1 MSEEQNEKDQLKSD
15 WAKRINANDQYII
28 GQEFPLYLKHYN
40 SVHSKSYSPKNYTN
54 LLGSKP
60 QRTRSHLFALPGM
73 TEFMGLTTAKISSLV
88 PRVKIFHESNGTS
101 KEVFFDDFQNPN
113 SMTSTSKTMTTNR
126 SMRGAGAG
134 IKSVSVDM
142 DGQSIAT
149 SDRMFKVKI
158 KIFLSSLDD
167 LFEDRGGFKYVD
179 LIKPPSINKG
189 CGQAPAKPDEQ
200 RTLKLEYGYQDPVSP
215 SLNWS
220 QSEIDTVRRA
230 KRTMMLMSYK
240 QDITFNE
247 NGSLNVE
254 IEYHG
259 ITERKSLSI
268 DVFDL
273 GLSSAQ
279 RKKLKTLTAKVTEET
294 CRKASSNPSPKP
306 KEDKDKKEKEKTT
319 SEQAADVRTE
329 GYASFIKEVIK
340 GGKIY
345 AVQHKANRNK
355 EMDEDLISRFVPATD
370 NQRGFLSDIGPALIP
385 PKSIKEWYMKEKGKK
400 DEDQGSRII
409 QFFYLGDLLDPIFEL
424 AKKEPGMKN
433 MEFSLG
439 SFSYESSDKIYEI
452 PISSIPISQE
462 EFGNW
467 FKENVIGQGERQT
480 YSLSNF
486 LTDVTRLAL
495 TTFSP
500 EAQSTPLN
508 LLRPGSPPILR
519 NQVFSTASPIPK
531 GNIRDAWGSINV
543 AHDAH
548 KAVVDNYFIHAVNY
562 AAEPGYAGNP
572 EEDGKSSIYWL
583 VAASEKG
590 VTKRIKYS
598 KSDNAA
604 LTAAR
609 MTQGGEKVVLN
620 ALYKANIEMVGNPIF
635 KPGMIVYVTSNAFS
649 QKNAD
654 ELGLGGY
661 FQVLK
666 VLNSIEGS
674 KFTTELETVWVK
686 PTKKS

>member
-1 MSEEQNEKDQLKSD
+1 MSEQQKENDQLKSD

-28 GQEFPLYLKHYN
+28 GQEFPLYLRHYN
-40 SVHSKSYSPKNYTN
+40 EVHSKSYSPKNYTN

-60 QRTRSHLFALPGM
+60 QRTRSHLFSLPGM
-73 TEFMGLTTAKISSLV
+73 TEFMALTTSKISSLV
-88 PRVKIFHESNGTS
+88 PRVKLFHESDGVS
-101 KEVFFDDFQNPN
+101 KEVSFDDFQNPN

-134 IKSVSVDM
+134 IKSVSIDM

-149 SDRMFKVKI
+149 SSRMFKVKI

-167 LFEDRGGFKYVD
+167 MFEDRGGFKYVD
-179 LIKPPSINKG
+179 LIKPPSVKKG
-189 CGQAPAKPDEQ
+189 CGQPSTQSSEQ
-200 RTLKLEYGYQDPVSP
+200 RILKLEYGYHDPVSS
-215 SLNWS
+215 SLKWS
-220 QSEIDTVRRA
+220 QSEIDAVRRA
-230 KRTMMLMSYK
+230 KRTLMLMSYK
-240 QDITFNE
+240 QDIVFNE

-273 GLSSAQ
+273 GLSSSQ
-279 RKKLKTLTAKVTEET
+279 RKELKTLNAKATEEA
-294 CRKASSNPSPKP
+294 CRKGSSNPSPKP
-306 KEDKDKKEKEKTT
+306 KEEKSKKEEEKTA
-319 SEQAADVRTE
+319 SEKAADIRTE
-329 GYASFIKEVIK
+329 GYASFIKKVIK
-340 GGKIY
+340 DGKVY
-345 AVQHKANRNK
+345 AVQHAAAKNK
-355 EMDEDLISRFVPATD
+355 EMDEDLVARFVPSA
-370 NQRGFLSDIGPALIP
+370 QPGRFLTTLDTALLE
-385 PKSIKEWYMKEKGKK
+385 PKAIKDWYQKKKTSNK
-400 DEDQGSRII
+400 DEEGRKII
-409 QFFYLGDLLDPIFEL
+409 QYFYLGDLLDPIFEL
-424 AKKEPGMKN
+424 AKEEPGMKN
-433 MEFSLG
+433 IEFSMG
-439 SFSYESSDKIYEI
+439 SFSYNSGDKVYEI
-452 PISSIPISQE
+452 PISSIPIAQT

-467 FKENVIGQGERQT
+467 FKESVLGQGERQN

-500 EAQSTPLN
+500 EAQSTALN
-508 LLRPGSPPILR
+508 RSKPGSPPTLR
-519 NQVFSTASPIPK
+519 VQVFSTASSIPK
-531 GNIRDAWGSINV
+531 GDIRDAWGSINV

-548 KAVVDNYFIHAVNY
+548 NAVVDNYFIHAVNY

-583 VAASEKG
+583 IAASEKG

-609 MTQGGEKVVLN
+609 MTQGGEKSVLN

-635 KPGMIVYVTSNAFS
+635 KPGMIIYVTSNAFS

-666 VLNSIEGS
+666 VLNSIEGG
-674 KFTTELETVWVK
+674 KFSTELETVWVK
-686 PTKKS
+686 PTKRKG

>member
-1 MSEEQNEKDQLKSD
+1 MSEQQKENEQLKSD

-28 GQEFPLYLKHYN
+28 GHKFPLYLQHYN
-40 SVHSKSYSPKNYTN
+40 AVHSKSYSPKNYTN

-73 TEFMGLTTAKISSLV
+73 TEFMGLTTSKISSLV
-88 PRVKIFHESNGTS
+88 PRVKIFHESGGKS
-101 KEVFFDDFQNPN
+101 VEVHFADYQNPN
-113 SMTSTSKTMTTNR
+113 SMTLSGNTMTTNR

-158 KIFLSSLDD
+158 KIFLSSLDE
-167 LFEDRGGFKYVD
+167 LFEDRAGFRYVD
-179 LIKPPSINKG
+179 LIKPPSIKQG
-189 CGQAPAKPDEQ
+189 CEDLGTQGSEQ
-200 RTLKLEYGYQDPVSP
+200 RILKLEYGYHDPVSS
-215 SLNWS
+215 SLKWT
-220 QSEIDTVRRA
+220 QAEIDTVRRA
-230 KRTMMLMSYK
+230 KRTLMLMSYK

-273 GLSSAQ
+273 GLDSTK
-279 RKKLKTLTAKVTEET
+279 RKKLRSLSAKASKEA
-294 CRKASSNPSPKP
+294 CRKGSSNPSPKP
-306 KEDKDKKEKEKTT
+306 KEGKGKKGEEKTT
-319 SEQAADVRTE
+319 SELAADIRTE
-329 GYASFIKEVIK
+329 GYSSFIKKVLK

-345 AVQHKANRNK
+345 AVQHAAARNK
-355 EMDEDLISRFVPATD
+355 EMDEDLVALFVPNA
-370 NQRGFLSDIGPALIP
+370 QPGKVLSSIGPALIE
-385 PKSIKEWYMKEKGKK
+385 PKNIKGWYEKKKTSDSAKEGRK
-400 DEDQGSRII
+400 II
-409 QFFYLGDLLDPIFEL
+409 QYFYLGDLMDPIFQL
-424 AKKEPGMKN
+424 AKKEPGMEN
-433 MEFSLG
+433 VEFSLG
-439 SFSYESSDKIYEI
+439 SFSYDRGGKVYEI
-452 PISSIPISQE
+452 PISSIPIAQT

-467 FKENVIGQGERQT
+467 FKENVLGQGERQT
-480 YSLSNF
+480 YSLFNF

-500 EAQSTPLN
+500 EAQSSPLN
-508 LLRPGSPPILR
+508 LVKPGSPPILR
-519 NQVFSTASPIPK
+519 VQSFGTSTPIPK
-531 GNIRDAWGSINV
+531 GDIRDAWGSIVV
-543 AHDAH
+543 AHDAA
-548 KAVVDNYFIHAVNY
+548 KVMVDNYFIHAVNY
-562 AAEPGYAGNP
+562 ASEPGYAGNP

-583 VAASEKG
+583 IAASEKG

-609 MTQGGEKVVLN
+609 MTQGGEKSVLN
-620 ALYKANIEMVGNPIF
+620 ALYKANVEMVGNPIF
-635 KPGMIVYVTSNAFS
+635 KPGMIVYITSNAFS

-666 VLNSIEGS
+666 VLNSIEEG
-674 KFTTELETVWVK
+674 KFKTELETVWVK
-686 PTKKS
+686 PTKRKG